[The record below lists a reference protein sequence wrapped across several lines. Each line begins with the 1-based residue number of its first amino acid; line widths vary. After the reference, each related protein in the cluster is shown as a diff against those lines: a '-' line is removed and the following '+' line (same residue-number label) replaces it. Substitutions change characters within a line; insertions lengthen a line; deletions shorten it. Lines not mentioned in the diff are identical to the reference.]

1 MVAKI
6 LSQSA
11 YFPQKVLND
20 SLSVIREFT
29 MRNLITDAFFPY
41 CYLLEESF
49 LSFIRI
55 SSILWFFNFLL
66 IVLDRYLLFFFFFF
80 FNLLYIWLNGLLGL
94 TLLIQPESILSYG
107 DHEFLR
113 NVLLHF
119 QVQCP
124 LSIILSSKTL
134 TVFRKCHYK
143 HIDYQLCGD
152 VANASSFFFFKYL
165 SYILSSLHITGLFV
179 IL

>member
-1 MVAKI
+1 MWADLWQLKSSLKVLI
-6 LSQSA
+6 FLW
-11 YFPQKVLND
+11 KVLND
-20 SLSVIREFT
+20 SLLVIREFT

-55 SSILWFFNFLL
+55 SSILQFFTFLL
-66 IVLDRYLLFFFFFF
+66 ILLDRYLQFVFLSTIHLAKCSPWFDSSHPTRV
-80 FNLLYIWLNGLLGL
+80 Y
-94 TLLIQPESILSYG
+94 TILWR

-124 LSIILSSKTL
+124 LSMVLSSKTL
-134 TVFRKCHYK
+134 TDFFRKCHCK
-143 HIDYQLCGD
+143 HIDYQLCAD
-152 VANASSFFFFKYL
+152 VANASSFF
-165 SYILSSLHITGLFV
+165 S
-179 IL
+179 